1 MSKKLM
7 TLALAIM
14 IVLSFVACGSKSAM
28 TLEEWMNTD
37 DAKQAEEATNTA
49 LASTGMTVKLV
60 ADGNVFVY
68 EYTLPGGDEYSELTS
83 DALAAAFDPV
93 IEANKAGLAD
103 LFSSF
108 ETTYKI
114 KLDGARFTF
123 LTSDG
128 KEIYSGEVANE

>member
-7 TLALAIM
+7 TLVLAIT
-14 IVLSFVACGSKSAM
+14 IVLSFVACGSKSSM
-28 TLEEWMNTD
+28 TLEEWMQSD
-37 DAKQAEEATNTA
+37 DAKQAAEATNSA
-49 LASTGMTVKLV
+49 LASTGMTVNLK

-68 EYTLPGGDEYSELTS
+68 EYILPGGDEYSGLS
-83 DALAAAFDPV
+83 ADDLAAAFDPV
-93 IEANKAGLAD
+93 IEANKASLTE
-103 LFSSF
+103 LFESF

>member
-7 TLALAIM
+7 TLVLAIT
-14 IVLSFVACGSKSAM
+14 IVLSFVACGSGSM
-28 TLEEWMNTD
+28 TLQEWMNSD
-37 DAKQAEEATNTA
+37 DAKQAEEATNSA
-49 LASTGMTVKLV
+49 LASTGMTVKLK

-68 EYTLPGGDEYSELTS
+68 EYTIPGGDQYSGLTTE
-83 DALAAAFDPV
+83 DLAAAFDPV

-108 ETTYKI
+108 ESTYKI
-114 KLDGARFTF
+114 KLDGARFVF

-128 KEIYSGEVANE
+128 TELYSGEVANE